1 MDEQQKI
8 LVVPTPGTSF
18 EEDMAQRD
26 EAAATA
32 FPKLLDAGAE
42 VVVRLHANLDDEEI
56 RRAVKRWKGRNVRF
70 VLAEHES
77 TAAERQRFVARWKAA
92 GGNGF

>member
-1 MDEQQKI
+1 MNRKRFWWSR
-8 LVVPTPGTSF
+8 LRGHLSK
-18 EEDMAQRD
+18 DMAQRD

-42 VVVRLHANLDDEEI
+42 VVIQLHANLDDEEI
-56 RRAVKRWKGRNVRF
+56 RRAVKRWTGRDVRC
-70 VLAEHES
+70 VLAEHDS
-77 TAAERQRFVARWKAA
+77 TGVERERFVARWKAA